1 MLSDAIKKNRKEAGI
16 TQEALSKAT
25 KIPRERIIAI
35 ERGTG
40 RISLNEFEAV
50 LRIIECKAV
59 IIPNKIL
66 NS

>member
-1 MLSDAIKKNRKEAGI
+1 MLSDAIRANRKQAGV

-25 KIPRERIIAI
+25 KIPRERVIAI

-40 RISLNEFEAV
+40 RLSLTEFESL
-50 LRIIECKAV
+50 LRTIECKAV